1 MVPVLAKQALA
12 RKCAF
17 DNAKMTGN
25 DECAYALGVVAGA
38 LDIPKPDNIDNM
50 VSLKES
56 VEALYN
62 NRNTDSKQINKIISL
77 LADYEPSEQFDEQ
90 MAGLFNDGYEDR
102 KIKF

>member
-1 MVPVLAKQALA
+1 
-12 RKCAF
+12 
-17 DNAKMTGN
+17 
-25 DECAYALGVVAGA
+25 
-38 LDIPKPDNIDNM
+38 M

-56 VEALYN
+56 LEAVYN
-62 NRNTDSKQINKIISL
+62 NRNTDSEQIKKIISL

>member
-12 RKCAF
+12 RKCEF

-25 DECAYALGVVAGA
+25 YECAYALGVVTGA

-62 NRNTDSKQINKIISL
+62 NRNTDSEQINKIISL